1 MLAWD
6 VEFGEKARGAQGSTA
21 VSEPLFWCVGRRK
34 NVREYGD
41 YIRETKRL
49 LQNYVK
55 MKVAVTNL
63 TEEIEAQEMI
73 LHDESIS
80 SIQYGDD
87 RICGGTRELTTTEAA
102 AARRI
107 KLEEHITDMRI
118 RRDDMERMIRAID
131 RAFESLDDAD
141 VDLIQGR
148 YMRGLSW
155 ADVAD
160 ALNYTKWAQEKG
172 GKVLRDVALML
183 FGVTVRP
190 VQIKLIYA

>member
-1 MLAWD
+1 M
-6 VEFGEKARGAQGSTA
+6 
-21 VSEPLFWCVGRRK
+21 
-34 NVREYGD
+34 REYGD

-49 LQNYVK
+49 LQNYAK

-73 LHDESIS
+73 LRDESIS

-87 RICGGTRELTTTEAA
+87 RICEGTRELTITEAA

-107 KLEEHITDMRI
+107 KLEGHIADMRV
-118 RRDDMERMIRAID
+118 RRDDMERTIRAID

-141 VDLIQGR
+141 VELIRER
-148 YMRGLSW
+148 YIRGLSW
-155 ADVAD
+155 VEIAEAM
-160 ALNYTKWAQEKG
+160 NYTEKWAKEKG

-190 VQIKLIYA
+190 AQLKILF

>member
-1 MLAWD
+1 M
-6 VEFGEKARGAQGSTA
+6 
-21 VSEPLFWCVGRRK
+21 
-34 NVREYGD
+34 REYGD

-49 LQNYVK
+49 LQNYAK

-73 LHDESIS
+73 LRDESIS

-87 RICGGTRELTTTEAA
+87 RISGGTRELTSTEAA

-107 KLEEHITDMRI
+107 KLEGHIADMRI
-118 RRDDMERMIRAID
+118 RRDDMERTIRAID

-141 VDLIQGR
+141 VELLRER

-155 ADVAD
+155 AELAED
-160 ALNYTKWAQEKG
+160 LNYTEKWAKEKG

-183 FGVTVRP
+183 FGGEYETGAVEACIYIRP
-190 VQIKLIYA
+190 LTIY

>member
-1 MLAWD
+1 M
-6 VEFGEKARGAQGSTA
+6 
-21 VSEPLFWCVGRRK
+21 
-34 NVREYGD
+34 REYGD

-49 LQNYVK
+49 LQNYAK

-73 LHDESIS
+73 LRDESIS

-87 RICGGTRELTTTEAA
+87 RISGGTRELTSTEAA

-107 KLEEHITDMRI
+107 KLEGHIADMRV
-118 RRDDMERMIRAID
+118 RRDDMERTIRAID

-141 VDLIQGR
+141 VGLLRGR
-148 YMRGLSW
+148 YMRGQSW
-155 ADVAD
+155 VEIAGT
-160 ALNYTKWAQEKG
+160 LNYTEKWAKEKG

-183 FGVTVRP
+183 FGVSVRP
-190 VQIKLIYA
+190 TQLKLNLHSIL

>member
-1 MLAWD
+1 M
-6 VEFGEKARGAQGSTA
+6 
-21 VSEPLFWCVGRRK
+21 
-34 NVREYGD
+34 REYGD

-49 LQNYVK
+49 LQNYAK

-73 LHDESIS
+73 LCDESIS

-87 RICGGTRELTTTEAA
+87 RICGGTRELTSTEAA

-141 VDLIQGR
+141 VELLRGR
-148 YMRGLSW
+148 YIRGRSW
-155 ADVAD
+155 GEVAE
-160 ALNYTKWAQEKG
+160 AMNYTEKWAKEKG

-190 VQIKLIYA
+190 AQLKILF

>member
-1 MLAWD
+1 
-6 VEFGEKARGAQGSTA
+6 
-21 VSEPLFWCVGRRK
+21 
-34 NVREYGD
+34 VREHGD

-49 LQNYVK
+49 LQNYGK
-55 MKVAVTNL
+55 MKVAITNL

-73 LHDESIS
+73 LRDESIS

-87 RICGGTRELTTTEAA
+87 RICRGTRELTSTEEA

-118 RRDDMERMIRAID
+118 RRDDMERTIRAID

-141 VDLIQGR
+141 VELLRER
-148 YMRGLSW
+148 YMCGRSW
-155 ADVAD
+155 VEIAGT
-160 ALNYTKWAQEKG
+160 LNYTEKWAKEKG

-183 FGVTVRP
+183 FGVEVRP
-190 VQIKLIYA
+190 AQIKLAI

>member
-1 MLAWD
+1 
-6 VEFGEKARGAQGSTA
+6 
-21 VSEPLFWCVGRRK
+21 
-34 NVREYGD
+34 VREYDD

-49 LQNYVK
+49 LQNYAK

-73 LHDESIS
+73 LRDESIS

-87 RICGGTRELTTTEAA
+87 RISGGTRELTSTEAA

-107 KLEEHITDMRI
+107 ELEGHIADMRI
-118 RRDDMERMIRAID
+118 RRDDMERTIRAID

-141 VDLIQGR
+141 VELLQGR
-148 YMRGLSW
+148 YIRGLSW
-155 ADVAD
+155 TELAEE
-160 ALNYTKWAQEKG
+160 LNYTEKWAKEKG

-183 FGVTVRP
+183 FGVEVRP
-190 VQIKLIYA
+190 AQLKLSILANN

>member
-1 MLAWD
+1 M
-6 VEFGEKARGAQGSTA
+6 
-21 VSEPLFWCVGRRK
+21 
-34 NVREYGD
+34 REYGD

-49 LQNYVK
+49 LQSYNK

-73 LHDESIS
+73 LRDESIS

-87 RICGGTRELTTTEAA
+87 RISGGTRELTTTEAA

-107 KLEEHITDMRI
+107 KLEGHIADMRI
-118 RRDDMERMIRAID
+118 RRDKIERMIRVID

-141 VDLIQGR
+141 VELLQLR
-148 YMRGLSW
+148 YMGGLSW
-155 ADVAD
+155 VEVAER
-160 ALNYTKWAQEKG
+160 LNYTEKWAQEKG

-183 FGVTVRP
+183 FGVVVRP
-190 VQIKLIYA
+190 VQMRLVYSLNETGMKGEVSYV

>member
-1 MLAWD
+1 M
-6 VEFGEKARGAQGSTA
+6 
-21 VSEPLFWCVGRRK
+21 
-34 NVREYGD
+34 REYDD

-49 LQNYVK
+49 LQNYAK

-73 LHDESIS
+73 LRDESIS

-87 RICGGTRELTTTEAA
+87 RISGGTRELTSTEAA

-107 KLEEHITDMRI
+107 ELEGHIADMRI
-118 RRDDMERMIRAID
+118 RRDDMERTIRAID

-141 VDLIQGR
+141 VELLQGR
-148 YMRGLSW
+148 YIRGLSW
-155 ADVAD
+155 TELAEE
-160 ALNYTKWAQEKG
+160 LNYTEKWAKEKG

-183 FGVTVRP
+183 FGVEVRP
-190 VQIKLIYA
+190 AQLKLSILANN

>member
-1 MLAWD
+1 M
-6 VEFGEKARGAQGSTA
+6 
-21 VSEPLFWCVGRRK
+21 
-34 NVREYGD
+34 REYGD

-49 LQNYVK
+49 LQNYAK
-55 MKVAVTNL
+55 MKIAVTNL

-73 LHDESIS
+73 LRDESIS

-87 RICGGTRELTTTEAA
+87 RISGGTRELTTTEAA
-102 AARRI
+102 AVRRI
-107 KLEEHITDMRI
+107 KLEGHIADMRI

-141 VDLIQGR
+141 VELLQGR
-148 YMRGLSW
+148 YIKGLSW
-155 ADVAD
+155 SEIAG
-160 ALNYTKWAQEKG
+160 ALNYTEKWAKEKG

-190 VQIKLIYA
+190 AQLRLWR